1 MPYDEA
7 GNRARIAKLRAKG
20 VDAWGPERVHIGAEV
35 NLDWIEPGSEIR
47 CATLAGSSLRIA
59 RGAKIGTSGHALVED
74 CQIGRG
80 AALGAGSYRGAT
92 LLEGARVRGFA
103 ELRPGTLLEEEAD
116 AAHSTAFKNTILT
129 VGCVAGSVLN
139 YCDIFMSGGSS
150 REDHSE
156 IGSGAIHFNFD
167 PRGDKWGSLVGDA
180 RGVLLRSAPV
190 FVGGQCGIVG
200 PVHIDFGAVTAAG
213 SIVRKDVG
221 AGIVYFKNAGN
232 AEIAGFD
239 REVYAGLKRK
249 FLTTA
254 RLIGNLWAF
263 DRWYEAVRLPHAAA
277 HEKPFYEAARAQ
289 AAAHRGERIRRL
301 GKIVVKLP
309 RSAAKL
315 AAAGDA
321 KLEACLPEH
330 RTLLERW
337 PAMAELLSSQPDSP
351 PPPRAFVEGYSEA
364 RGAGRN
370 HAQAV
375 RGCRA
380 GAAETAAWLQG
391 IAEYVLK
398 NTAAMFLSDEK
409 P

>member
-7 GNRARIAKLRAKG
+7 GNRGRIAKLQAKG
-20 VDAWGPERVHIGAEV
+20 VDAWGPERVYVGAEV
-35 NLDWIEPGSEIR
+35 NIDWIEPGAEIR
-47 CATLAGSSLRIA
+47 CATLAGNALRIA
-59 RGAKIGTSGHALVED
+59 RGAKIGTSGHALVEN

-80 AALGAGSYRGAT
+80 AMLGAGSYREAT

-129 VGCVAGSVLN
+129 AGCVAGSVIN

-167 PRGDKWGSLVGDA
+167 PRGDKWGSLVGGV
-180 RGVLLRSAPV
+180 RGLLLRSAPV

-213 SIVRKDVG
+213 SIVRKDIG
-221 AGIVYFKNAGN
+221 AGVVYFRNAGN

-254 RLIGNLWAF
+254 KLIGNLWAF
-263 DRWYEAVRLPHAAA
+263 DRWYETVRLPHAAE

-289 AAAHRGERIRRL
+289 AAAHRRERIRRL
-301 GKIVVKLP
+301 EKLVGKLP

-315 AAAGDA
+315 AAGGDA
-321 KLEACLPEH
+321 KLRACLPEH
-330 RTLLERW
+330 RLLMERW
-337 PAMAELLSSQPDSP
+337 PVMAEMLSAQPDSP
-351 PPPRAFVEGYSEA
+351 GPPRDFIESYGEA
-364 RGAGRN
+364 RAAGRN
-370 HAQAV
+370 HAEAV
-375 RGCRA
+375 RGCQA
-380 GAAETAAWLQG
+380 GAAETAAWLQCIVG
-391 IAEYVLK
+391 NVLK
-398 NTAAMFLSDEK
+398 NTEAAFSSGEK
-409 P
+409 A